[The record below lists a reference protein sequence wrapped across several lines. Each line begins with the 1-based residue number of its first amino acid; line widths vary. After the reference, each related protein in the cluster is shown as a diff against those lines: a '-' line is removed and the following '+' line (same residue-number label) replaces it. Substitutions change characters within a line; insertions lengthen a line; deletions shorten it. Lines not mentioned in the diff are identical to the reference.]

1 VGVFSEHSVYHQHS
15 FFITCDIYISKHAS
29 PRTILQTVMCK
40 CANSFSFWGTWSP
53 DPLDPTGGL
62 PSREPPDRQCLF
74 YRPLWGEFPPLKN
87 FKNPRKKFDGTEEP
101 EARIYGWMTLTKIL
115 VPICHYCLNC
125 TEFGQLILRKIIKIF
140 ATRCQIIRLKCTK
153 FDFGWGSRP
162 HWGAYSASQTP

>member
-1 VGVFSEHSVYHQHS
+1 MLLESLAILSEIFIQIGYFFWELCKQIYVGVFSEHSVYHQHS

-74 YRPLWGEFPPLKN
+74 YRPLWGGIPPLKN
-87 FKNPRKKFDGTEEP
+87 FQKSPKKIWRYRRTRGTNWWMDDTDKN
-101 EARIYGWMTLTKIL
+101 
-115 VPICHYCLNC
+115 
-125 TEFGQLILRKIIKIF
+125 FGPDLPLLFKLHGIWSV
-140 ATRCQIIRLKCTK
+140 
-153 FDFGWGSRP
+153 D
-162 HWGAYSASQTP
+162 SQENH